1 MGEGNLTAR
10 QAEMKKYIEEYFAE
24 HGYAPSYREIM
35 KKVGIPSLSVVRYNL
50 ERLQR
55 EGILDRDPRVARGI
69 RPHTAQLRSI
79 RVWGYIAAG
88 EPMPVPG
95 VAEPLFGADEALAIS
110 RDLLPRDRD
119 LFALIVRGDSMIDAM
134 VHDGDYVILKPQQ
147 EARNGEMV
155 AVWLKDRDETTL
167 KYFFYEDGRVRLQPA
182 NPQMNPIFVDNLE
195 QVEIRGRVVMVVRQL
210 EKRGGVKH

>member
-10 QAEMKKYIEEYFAE
+10 QAEMKKFIEEYFSE

-55 EGILDRDPRVARGI
+55 EDILDRDPRVARGI

-95 VAEPLFGADEALAIS
+95 VTEPLFGADEALAIS

-119 LFALIVRGDSMIDAM
+119 LFALIVRGDSMIDASPRGPS
-134 VHDGDYVILKPQQ
+134 HSIGPQ
-147 EARNGEMV
+147 R
-155 AVWLKDRDETTL
+155 R
-167 KYFFYEDGRVRLQPA
+167 DGRV
-182 NPQMNPIFVDNLE
+182 
-195 QVEIRGRVVMVVRQL
+195 VEGPRRNNSSTSSTRTGGHATFNSRYSSTIWS
-210 EKRGGVKH
+210 GGVAAVSRCSPARSAGRQTL

>member
-10 QAEMKKYIEEYFAE
+10 QAEMKKFIEDYFSE

-55 EGILDRDPRVARGI
+55 EGVLERAPRVARGI
-69 RPHTAQLRSI
+69 RPHSAQLRSI
-79 RVWGYIAAG
+79 RLWGYIAAG

-95 VAEPLFGADEALAIS
+95 VSEPLFGADEALAIS

-147 EARNGEMV
+147 QAHNGEMV
-155 AVWLKDRDETTL
+155 AVWLKDREETTL
-167 KYFFYEDGRVRLQPA
+167 KYFYYENGRVRLQPA
-182 NPQMNPIFVDNLE
+182 NPQMKPILLDNLE
-195 QVEIRGRVVMVVRQL
+195 ELEIRGRVVMVVRQL
-210 EKRGGVKH
+210 EKRPPGKR